1 MGEGVRPWILGSI
14 ALIGAGITAFYMS
27 RLFFMIFHGKARW
40 TTEADLEGPVHPHES
55 SPWMTVP
62 MIILSVFSVGLGGAL
77 SYGNAFTNWLTPV
90 VGHHE
95 HGVAGCGCAGNHGC
109 HLDPGSGRCGPGL
122 GDVCA
127 SPGSHRG
134 SAFQRSG

>member
-1 MGEGVRPWILGSI
+1 
-14 ALIGAGITAFYMS
+14 
-27 RLFFMIFHGKARW
+27 
-40 TTEADLEGPVHPHES
+40 
-55 SPWMTVP
+55 

-77 SYGNAFTNWLTPV
+77 SYGDAFTNWLTPV

-95 HGVAGCGCAGNHGC
+95 HGEPVVAAPVIMAAT
-109 HLDPGSGRCGPGL
+109 LTLVVARCGSGL